1 MPRTK
6 RKSPAAKIA
15 RPRGFYLKRG
25 VWYARVY
32 RPHPTTHQWGMYPE
46 STGHPE
52 AELGK
57 AIEHV
62 EGRNKQ
68 LRPAALLRRS
78 EDPSKIT
85 MDELFD
91 ALLLAQKHAPTKQD
105 YEWSLKANLRPYFG
119 KMLAA
124 ELTVEHCRAYRAMR
138 RTQLRNGRP
147 IEHTTINREVS
158 KISRAFKLAIEV
170 GKLQSMPPGG
180 CDFWKKPE
188 TQNTRRVRLPDR
200 YYAVFRDAIHPA
212 LRCAFVLAYHIGRRK
227 GDVLNI
233 EWNQIHFEERCIYF
247 EVTKTGPV
255 KCPFMGE
262 MENSLRKQKALRDKF
277 SPGNPNVCFWFQL
290 RSNKDGEPIKR
301 FDTAWKH
308 AADALV
314 GKMKTDGV
322 EPIDLH
328 FHDLRRSAH
337 YQMRKAGIDAHTRR
351 AIMGHKTGSMDDRYT
366 MIDDEALADARGKM
380 STYLRK
386 TPADE
391 LKALRARVAEL
402 EAIPKRA
409 KKRV

>member
-6 RKSPAAKIA
+6 RKTAKIA
-15 RPRGFYLKRG
+15 RPKGFYLKRG
-25 VWYARVY
+25 VWYARIY
-32 RPHPTTHQWGMYPE
+32 KPHAVTHHWGLYPE

-52 AELGK
+52 TELDK
-57 AIEHV
+57 AIAYV
-62 EGRNKQ
+62 ESRNKQ
-68 LRPAALLRRS
+68 LRPAALLKRS

-91 ALLLAQKHAPTKQD
+91 ALLAAQKHEPTRQD

-124 ELTVEHCRAYRAMR
+124 GVTVEHCRAYRAFR
-138 RTQLRNGRP
+138 RTQTRNRKP
-147 IEHTTINREVS
+147 IAHTTINRELS

-200 YYAVFRDAIHPA
+200 YYEFFRDAIHPA
-212 LRCAFVLAYHIGRRK
+212 LKCAFVLGYHIGRRK
-227 GDVLNI
+227 ADILNI
-233 EWNQIHFEERCIYF
+233 QWSQVHFDEKCIYF

-262 MENSLRKQKALRDKF
+262 MEKVLRQQKQLRDVH
-277 SPGNPNVCFWFQL
+277 SPANPNVCFWFDL

-301 FDTAWKH
+301 FDTNWKH
-308 AADALV
+308 AAEALKK
-314 GKMKTDGV
+314 KMTADKV
-322 EPIDLH
+322 EPTDLH

-337 YQMRKAGIDAHTRR
+337 YQMRKAGIDPHTRR

-366 MIDDEALADARGKM
+366 MVDDEALADARSKM
-380 STYLRK
+380 SAYHQAKGLPN
-386 TPADE
+386 PADE
-391 LKALRARVAEL
+391 LMALRARIAQL
-402 EAIPKRA
+402 ESAA
-409 KKRV
+409 VVN